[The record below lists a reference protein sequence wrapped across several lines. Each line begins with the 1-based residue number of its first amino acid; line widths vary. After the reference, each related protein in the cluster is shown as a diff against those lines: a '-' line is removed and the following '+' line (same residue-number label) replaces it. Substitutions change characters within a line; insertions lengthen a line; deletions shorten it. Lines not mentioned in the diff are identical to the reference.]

1 MSEKNKLNKI
11 QGVARK
17 PIIHPDEM
25 QAAVKALF
33 PNIPNWYIQFA
44 EVATTL
50 LDVNQHSMVGHSCAQ
65 DCQLKIMGH
74 GEACGRDA
82 DFILVSVML
91 EKNDDV
97 VEARNSRVRYY
108 CGPCIY
114 ATMNR
119 AIQSIASAD
128 KLDDG
133 GAWEGLEEECGIILE
148 QRVEFVEGAIERSAE
163 VLENKYPT
171 DGDDIVDSIRKKF
184 DGAR

>member
-1 MSEKNKLNKI
+1 MSENNKI

-25 QAAVKALF
+25 ITAVKALF
-33 PNIPNWYIQFA
+33 PNIPKWYIQFA

-50 LDVNQHSMVGHSCAQ
+50 LDASQYSMVGHSHAQ
-65 DCQLKIMGH
+65 DCQLKTLGH
-74 GEACGRDA
+74 GEACGRGA

-91 EKNDDV
+91 EKGAAG

-108 CGPCIY
+108 CGPCVY

-148 QRVEFVEGAIERSAE
+148 QRVEFVEDSIERSAE

-171 DGDDIVDSIRKKF
+171 DGDEIVEGIRKKF
-184 DGAR
+184 EGAR